1 MHIPPDW
8 GTFII
13 LIVSFLVF
21 WFIFNRLFIQPFLLL
36 LENRERR
43 LRELDERA
51 AQLTREKES
60 AESRRAA
67 ELAALRREE
76 LAQRETER
84 RKAEAEAQQTLERA
98 RTAARDAIEQAR
110 ADVQRELAAA
120 QADLERTGRRLAT
133 ELVEKLLLRPI
144 ETAGNRTDR

>member
-8 GTFII
+8 GIFII

-51 AQLTREKES
+51 AQLMKEKES
-60 AESRRAA
+60 AEARRAA
-67 ELAALRREE
+67 ELAVIRREA

-84 RKAEAEAQQTLERA
+84 RKAEAEAQQTLENA
-98 RTAARDAIEQAR
+98 RIAAHDAIEQAR
-110 ADVQRELAAA
+110 ADMQRELAAA
-120 QADLERTGRRLAT
+120 QVELERTGRLLAT
-133 ELVEKLLLRPI
+133 ELVEKLLRRPI
-144 ETAGNRTDR
+144 ETAGH